1 MNKRL
6 KIILISVITILIVIG
21 ISVGTIIYI
30 EKNSYKP
37 EDTLNSYID
46 LLNNKEYEEMYNL
59 ISTDSK
65 SLISLEDYITRNQ
78 KIYEGINASNI
89 ETLIE
94 DVTKD
99 GDNYTLTYKTTM
111 MTAAGE
117 LTFNNSTVIIKEDG
131 IVWSSEMIYPTLT
144 SEDKVRVKTN
154 VANRGSIL
162 DRNGVFLA
170 KDGLDANVGL
180 VPGKIIDK
188 EASISKISE
197 ILGVSVDYINKQ
209 LSASYVKDD
218 TFVPIKEI
226 AANDDRIKDLLQ
238 IKGILINDKKARVYP
253 LGEKAA
259 HLTGYIQTVTAE
271 DLEKN
276 KDKGYSST
284 SKIGKAGIEKIYEE
298 TLKGTDGV
306 EIYIVDKN
314 DSKKEDILSSNLE
327 NGSDVKLTID
337 SNVQTNLYD
346 ETSKDKS
353 ASVAMNPNTGE
364 VLALVST
371 PSYDPNDFIMGMSNE
386 KWDSLN
392 NDKNNPLLNR
402 FQSTIVPGSVFKP
415 ITAAVAL
422 ESKTLDINE
431 KKIISGLK
439 WQKDSSWG
447 DYYVTRVSDYGTD
460 TNFINAMINSDNIY
474 FAQAALDVTGDTF
487 VSKLLDFGFDS
498 DIPFEYGLY
507 SSSFGDNNKIETDEQ
522 LADSGYGQ
530 GKILINPIH
539 LASIYTSFI
548 NQGNMVT
555 PYLDVSK
562 TKTIWK
568 DNIISKSNAEII
580 LNSLVAVVESP
591 NGTGNQAKTNG
602 IKIAG
607 KTGTAEIK
615 SSQDDTSGTEIGWFV
630 GMTTDKENK
639 NILVATM
646 VEDVKDRGGS
656 HYVVPKVKNVIN
668 SYY

>member
-447 DYYVTRVSDYGTD
+447 DYYVTRVSYYGTD

-474 FAQAALDVTGDTF
+474 FAQAALDVTSDTF
-487 VSKLLDFGFDS
+487 ASKLLDFGFDS

>member
-6 KIILISVITILIVIG
+6 NIILISVITILIVIG

-37 EDTLNSYID
+37 EDTLNSYIE

-65 SLISLEDYITRNQ
+65 DLISLEDYITRNQ

-99 GDNYTLTYKTTM
+99 DDNYTLTYRTTM

-474 FAQAALDVTGDTF
+474 FAQAALDVTSDTF
-487 VSKLLDFGFDS
+487 ASKLLDFGFDS

-668 SYY
+668 LYY

>member
-6 KIILISVITILIVIG
+6 NIILISVITILIVIG

-65 SLISLEDYITRNQ
+65 DLISLEDYITRNQ

-99 GDNYTLTYKTTM
+99 DDNYTLTYRTTM

-474 FAQAALDVTGDTF
+474 FAQAALDVTSDTF
-487 VSKLLDFGFDS
+487 ASKLLDFGFDS

-530 GKILINPIH
+530 GKVLINPIH

>member
-474 FAQAALDVTGDTF
+474 FAQAALDVTSDTF
-487 VSKLLDFGFDS
+487 ASKLLDFGFDS

>member
-6 KIILISVITILIVIG
+6 NIILISVITILIVIG

-65 SLISLEDYITRNQ
+65 DLISLEDYITRNQ

-474 FAQAALDVTGDTF
+474 FAQAALDVTSDTF
-487 VSKLLDFGFDS
+487 ASKLLDFGFDS